1 MKGYARAIGC
11 ATSVAVELWALRDG
25 IRLCISLKLPVVVFE
40 LDTKLV
46 VDLLKKDMEKSN
58 YIDELVADCRERL
71 KEIPMVR
78 IQHCYRETNKCVDA
92 LARKGALMD
101 QNFTIF
107 LIPPPNVVILLNLDL
122 AGTFLIGL
130 LLPLEFSLCIFNQ
143 KKKKNRYND
152 IKNFR
157 NATKSLSNPNSFLL
171 LNTPIVSSTV

>member
-1 MKGYARAIGC
+1 
-11 ATSVAVELWALRDG
+11 
-25 IRLCISLKLPVVVFE
+25 
-40 LDTKLV
+40 
-46 VDLLKKDMEKSN
+46 MEKSN

-143 KKKKNRYND
+143 KKID
-152 IKNFR
+152 IMTLK
-157 NATKSLSNPNSFLL
+157 TLETQPSHS
-171 LNTPIVSSTV
+171 PIQTLFSY